1 MTTTTID
8 EVLEF
13 WFGEP
18 AHDEAAVLAKVRRW
32 FMGGPE
38 IDAVIQQ
45 RFGAAVEAA
54 LAGELDGWTAT
65 IRGRLALV
73 ILLDQF
79 TRNCFRGD
87 AKTYAGDPKARSLVL
102 DAFDHGLDRELGFD
116 ERIFLS
122 MPLLHSEELA
132 HHERLAELSPSLTGD
147 PPPGWA
153 QFAGMNREQTVKYL
167 DIIRRF
173 GRFPHRNAILGRT
186 ATHEEEAFLADW
198 AERAAPQGA
207 KA

>member
-1 MTTTTID
+1 MTTTID
-8 EVLEF
+8 EVIDF

-18 AHDEAAVLAKVRRW
+18 AHDEDAVLAKVRRW
-32 FMGGPE
+32 FGGGDDVDRE
-38 IDAVIQQ
+38 LRE

-54 LAGELDGWTAT
+54 LAGALDGWADTM
-65 IRGRLALV
+65 RGRLALV
-73 ILLDQF
+73 LLLDQL

-87 AKTYAGDPKARSLVL
+87 ARTYAGDPKARALVL
-102 DAFDHGLDRELGFD
+102 EAFDRGLDRELGFA

-153 QFAGMNREQTVKYL
+153 RFAAMNREQTVKYL

-173 GRFPHRNAILGRT
+173 GRFPHRNALLGRT
-186 ATHEEEAFLADW
+186 STPDEEAFLADW
-198 AERAAPQGA
+198 AERAAPQGV
-207 KA
+207 KG